1 EPTGTLVVEIA
12 DDGTGFDPDLPRPG
26 HLGLHIMR
34 ERVEL
39 DNTTRRGDR
48 YVSAL
53 SSYTL
58 GATVADLYEI
68 AAAAYD
74 ELWANITPAIGQALG
89 NPNYHEFHLHILL
102 TWGLRLDQLGYGP
115 EATSRLRQ
123 ADRIAE
129 DWVRALTDPDKIREV
144 LAVRALVL
152 AKLGQV

>member
-1 EPTGTLVVEIA
+1 
-12 DDGTGFDPDLPRPG
+12 
-26 HLGLHIMR
+26 
-34 ERVEL
+34 
-39 DNTTRRGDR
+39 
-48 YVSAL
+48 
-53 SSYTL
+53 
-58 GATVADLYEI
+58 TVADLYEI

-152 AKLGQV
+152 AKLGQIDEAVALAEPVIVPLHDQGLGWAAWGAHFALGVAYRARGELAAAHRELLAARWWTESDS